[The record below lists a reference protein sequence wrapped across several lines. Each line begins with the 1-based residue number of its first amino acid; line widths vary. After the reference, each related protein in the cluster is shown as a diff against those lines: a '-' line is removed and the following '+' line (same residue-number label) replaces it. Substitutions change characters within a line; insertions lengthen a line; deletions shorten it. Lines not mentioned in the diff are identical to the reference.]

1 MAKKKDNQTEVTT
14 ENNDAT
20 VENLETQ
27 NTETTNEVL
36 EPVVL
41 ENNQTEV
48 TTENNDAT
56 VEPLKAEIIEPKTE
70 PLRQNAVDGTD
81 EVKGLNY
88 NVSVSEKTARIISK
102 FK

>member
-70 PLRQNAVDGTD
+70 PLRQNAVDGTV

>member
-1 MAKKKDNQTEVTT
+1 MAKKKENQTEVAT
-14 ENNDAT
+14 ENNDVT
-20 VENLETQ
+20 IENLETQ
-27 NTETTNEVL
+27 NAETTNEVL

-48 TTENNDAT
+48 ATENNDVT
-56 VEPLKAEIIEPKTE
+56 IEPLKAEIIEPKTE
-70 PLRQNAVDGTD
+70 PLRQNMVDGRV